1 MKVIIFG
8 GTGLVGSSIRLNS
21 FFTKQQLFCPSSK
34 EVNATNYSEVD
45 NYISKIKPD
54 LVINSAG
61 LVGGI
66 LINSKNLLNFLLT
79 NLDIGKNILI
89 ASKFNNVNKL
99 INLGTS
105 CMYPAN
111 IYSRDITEEDLLTGP
126 LEKTNEGYAIAKIVV
141 AKISEYINLDRNFE
155 YKTIIPCNLYGPND
169 KFDLERSHLIP
180 AIINKIHQAKINDSN
195 EVVIWGTG
203 KVRREFM
210 YSKDVARFIEF
221 VINEWATIPNIINL
235 GLGYDYSVEDYYHI
249 ISKTLNW
256 SGNFIFDKTK
266 PDGMQNKLLNIDKI
280 KKLNWKTKYSLEQG
294 IMETYKHYFNSF
306 N

>member
-1 MKVIIFG
+1 MKIIIFG
-8 GTGLVGSSIRLNS
+8 GNGLVGNSIRSNT
-21 FFTKQQLFCPSSK
+21 FFINQQLFCPTST
-34 EVNATNYSEVD
+34 ELNATNYSDVE

-66 LINSKNLLNFLLT
+66 LINSKNHLNFLLT

-221 VINEWATIPNIINL
+221 VINEWTTIPNIINL
-235 GLGYDYSVEDYYHI
+235 GLGYDYSVEEYYHI
-249 ISKTLNW
+249 VSKTLNW

-294 IMETYKHYFNSF
+294 IMETYTHYFNSF